1 MTNGTTT
8 APIQS
13 PIDAPATGTL
23 TVEQLT
29 PVIGAEVSGVDLG
42 QPLDRAV
49 RDELYALLL
58 RHKALFFRDQD
69 ISRDQQL
76 DFAKNFGELYA
87 HPSGGLQSHRIIQP
101 IAAEDF
107 KKYDVRENH
116 WHTDTSWRLN
126 PVLGAVLRAE
136 HIPEVGGDTIWANG
150 GSILRGLSDELRAK
164 IDILYVVHDFQ
175 SALAKAGEIYPLV
188 SHPAVRTH
196 PETGEDIFWINF
208 SLKPRFVDLDRAE
221 SDALLSELYEEVKK
235 PEHSVRFRWRKNSVA
250 FWDNRAGIHY
260 AVRDYGDFPRE
271 MHRVLIASD
280 DIPHRVRTA
289 A

>member
-8 APIQS
+8 APILS
-13 PIDAPATGTL
+13 PIDAPATDTL

-42 QPLDRAV
+42 KPLDRAV

-136 HIPEVGGDTIWANG
+136 HIPDVGGDTIWANG

-164 IDILYVVHDFQ
+164 IDTLYVVHDFQ
-175 SALAKAGEIYPLV
+175 TALAKAGEIYPLV

-221 SDALLSELYEEVKK
+221 SDALLAELYEEVKK

>member
-1 MTNGTTT
+1 MTT
-8 APIQS
+8 APTLS
-13 PIDAPATGTL
+13 PLDAPTTGTL

-29 PVIGAEVSGVDLG
+29 PVIGAEIGGVDLG
-42 QPLDRAV
+42 KPLDRAV

-58 RHKALFFRDQD
+58 KHKVLFFRDQD
-69 ISRDQQL
+69 IDRDQQL
-76 DFAKNFGELYA
+76 AFALNFGELYA

-136 HIPEVGGDTIWANG
+136 HIPPVGGDTIWANG
-150 GSILRGLSDELRAK
+150 ASILRGFSDELRAK
-164 IDILYVVHDFQ
+164 IDNLYVVHDFQ

-208 SLKPRFVDLDRAE
+208 SLKPRFVDLDKAE
-221 SDALLSELYEEVKK
+221 SDALLAEVYKEVKN

-250 FWDNRAGIHY
+250 FWDNRAGLHY
-260 AVRDYGDFPRE
+260 AVRDYGDFPRV

-280 DIPHRVRTA
+280 DIPHRVRSSEA
-289 A
+289 AAA

>member
-1 MTNGTTT
+1 MTAISTL
-8 APIQS
+8 S
-13 PIDAPATGTL
+13 PIDVPLTGKL

-29 PVIGAEVSGVDLG
+29 PVIGAEVGGIDLG
-42 QPLDRAV
+42 KPLDRSV

-58 RHKALFFRDQD
+58 KHKVLFFRDQD
-69 ISRDQQL
+69 ISRDEQL
-76 DFAKNFGELYA
+76 AFATNFGELYA

-107 KKYDVRENH
+107 RKYDVRENH

-136 HIPEVGGDTIWANG
+136 HIPDVGGDTIWANG
-150 GSILRGLSDELRAK
+150 GSILRGLSDRLRAK
-164 IDILYVVHDFQ
+164 IDDLYVVHDFQ

-221 SDALLSELYEEVKK
+221 SDALLAKLYEEVKK
-235 PEHSVRFRWRKNSVA
+235 PEHSVRFRWRKNAVA
-250 FWDNRAGIHY
+250 FWDNRAGLHY
-260 AVRDYGDFPRE
+260 AVRDYGDFPRV

-280 DIPHRVRTA
+280 DIPHRVHA
-289 A
+289 AA

>member
-1 MTNGTTT
+1 MTTISTL
-8 APIQS
+8 S
-13 PIDAPATGTL
+13 PMDVPLTGKL

-29 PVIGAEVSGVDLG
+29 PVIGAEVGGVDLG
-42 QPLDRAV
+42 KPLDRGV

-58 RHKALFFRDQD
+58 KHKVLFFRDQD
-69 ISRDQQL
+69 ISRDEQL
-76 DFAKNFGELYA
+76 AFATNFGELYA

-107 KKYDVRENH
+107 RKYDVRENH

-150 GSILRGLSDELRAK
+150 GSILRGLSDRLRAK
-164 IDILYVVHDFQ
+164 IDDLYVVHDFQ

-196 PETGEDIFWINF
+196 PETGEDIFWVNF

-221 SDALLSELYEEVKK
+221 SDALLAELYEEVKK

-250 FWDNRAGIHY
+250 FWDNRAGLHY
-260 AVRDYGDFPRE
+260 AVRDYGDFPRV

-280 DIPHRVRTA
+280 DIPHRVHA
-289 A
+289 AA